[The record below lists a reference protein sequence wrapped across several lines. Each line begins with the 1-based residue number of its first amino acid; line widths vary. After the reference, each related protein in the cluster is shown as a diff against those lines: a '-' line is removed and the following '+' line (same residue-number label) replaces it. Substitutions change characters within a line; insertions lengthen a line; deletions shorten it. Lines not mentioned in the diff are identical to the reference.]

1 MKKIITLTLL
11 VFFSAAAFAENMQ
24 FVTLLSQPV
33 GSFAKMDLLGSAPV
47 EIYQLN
53 FCNKGANG
61 TIQIGSEPIDG
72 PLVRIAN
79 LNVADTAI
87 LAGAI
92 GSFNI
97 ENELKVG
104 AGADV
109 NIEYL
114 DIGCG
119 GKFSTG
125 NSTKGSYVEV
135 KGTLQAPL
143 NNGQQT
149 TTVEAASFEKLHVPS
164 VVFFK
169 NAAVGDTKA
178 DSFTWAHI
186 GSSASNE
193 YLLVSTTTGGSDDS
207 TTTKE
212 CSGEST
218 RSCGCNNDG
227 TQTRTCNTTTGEWNG
242 WGACST
248 QDKNCCSIS
257 SYKLANKAT
266 CCASASDTD
275 TDCYKYSWQET
286 YYEDL
291 GQCYVTQD
299 PTFSC
304 VINGVRKSWTDT
316 TQRGLNIDCTKD
328 NVGSVCDIHYCNG
341 PEENVTVECQLVKK
355 GW

>member
-193 YLLVSTTTGGSDDS
+193 YLLVSATTGGSDDS

-227 TQTRTCNTTTGEWNG
+227 TQTRTCNTTTGEWND
-242 WGACST
+242 WGSCST

-266 CCASASDTD
+266 CCVSASDTD
-275 TDCYKYSWQET
+275 TDCYKYSWEET
-286 YYEDL
+286 YYRDW
-291 GQCYVTQD
+291 GQCYTTQPD
-299 PTFSC
+299 QYDC
-304 VINGVRKSWTDT
+304 VIGGVSQSWDSNSTKSMPT
-316 TQRGLNIDCTKD
+316 CTKSIA
-328 NVGSVCDIHYCNG
+328 GSYCNIHICNG
-341 PEENVTVECQLVKK
+341 PEEDVTMTCQLVKK

>member
-186 GSSASNE
+186 GSSADNE
-193 YLLVSTTTGGSDDS
+193 YLLVSTTTGGSGDS

>member
-125 NSTKGSYVEV
+125 NSTKGSYIEV

-186 GSSASNE
+186 GSSADNE
-193 YLLVSTTTGGSDDS
+193 YLLVSTTTGGSGDS

>member
-61 TIQIGSEPIDG
+61 TIKIGSEPIDG

-87 LAGAI
+87 LAGTI

-114 DIGCG
+114 DIGCS

-149 TTVEAASFEKLHVPS
+149 TTVEAASFEKLHVPT

-186 GSSASNE
+186 GSSANNE
-193 YLLVSTTTGGSDDS
+193 YLLVSTTTGGS

-227 TQTRTCNTTTGEWNG
+227 TQTRTCNTTTGEWNND
-242 WGACST
+242 WSACTT
-248 QDKNCCSIS
+248 QDKNCCSNS
-257 SYKLANKAT
+257 TYKLANKST
-266 CCASASDTD
+266 CCPSASTSD
-275 TDCYKYSWQET
+275 TDCYYGYRWVET
-286 YYEDL
+286 YFEDL
-291 GQCYVTQD
+291 GQCYVTKD

-304 VINGVRKSWTDT
+304 DINGVNKSWTDT
-316 TQRGLNIDCTKD
+316 TQRGLNIECTSD
-328 NVGSVCDIHYCNG
+328 IAGSHCDIHYCNG
-341 PEENVTVECQLVKK
+341 PEENVTVVCKLVKK